1 MNLGSAFRPDGADDC
16 MIKCAASRFCASR
29 HYRALSVFKER
40 RIVQMRKMQAGIL
53 LQCGVSGRCWA
64 DWQGGPFSCE
74 NWDPNTLLFLM
85 HDFPGTP
92 TPLVATLL

>member
-1 MNLGSAFRPDGADDC
+1 
-16 MIKCAASRFCASR
+16 
-29 HYRALSVFKER
+29 
-40 RIVQMRKMQAGIL
+40 MRKMQAGIL

-74 NWDPNTLLFLM
+74 NWDPNALLFLM

-92 TPLVATLL
+92 TPPVATVL